1 MPRRARRHCRRLRA
15 LALGCLG
22 RVQPSSTLSEKAIR
36 KLPRWVQSRTRLGR
50 HLAHQD
56 IAEITRTIRASRAE
70 AGPRIVHTIDTV
82 QVLPP
87 ASLACLRES
96 ASAHILSWLRHTGS
110 QFHFACG
117 CWCVAGDWRRSSQ
130 RLFPSAGRVYQRSP
144 AAITSCSLI
153 SKPLPHPST
162 AHQANRSLSWN
173 SWRLA

>member
-1 MPRRARRHCRRLRA
+1 M
-15 LALGCLG
+15 
-22 RVQPSSTLSEKAIR
+22 R

-82 QVLPP
+82 QVGPP

-96 ASAHILSWLRHTGS
+96 ASAHILSWRRHTGN

-130 RLFPSAGRVYQRSP
+130 RLLPSAGRVYLRSP
-144 AAITSCSLI
+144 AVTSCSLI
-153 SKPLPHPST
+153 PKPLLHPSA
-162 AHQANRSLSWN
+162 AHQTNRSLSSN
-173 SWRLA
+173 SFKLRLA